1 MWFVCYSR
9 SFLVRLVSTSLLMGR
24 ILAIDYGLKRTG
36 LAVTDPLQII
46 ATALETVETP
56 TLILFLKNYF
66 QKEKVD
72 EVVIGLP
79 KKLNNEDSDTASEI
93 RKFTALFKKN
103 FSSII
108 IKEVDERFTS
118 SMAQQAMVAGG
129 MKKKDR
135 QVKGN
140 VDKIS
145 ATLILQSYMQRKSLR

>member
-1 MWFVCYSR
+1 
-9 SFLVRLVSTSLLMGR
+9 MGR

-46 ATALETVETP
+46 ATALETVETT
-56 TLILFLKNYF
+56 TLIPFLKAYF

-72 EVVIGLP
+72 EVIIGLP

-93 RKFTALFKKN
+93 RKFIERFKKN
-103 FSSII
+103 FSSMA

-118 SMAQQAMVAGG
+118 RMAQQAMITGG

-145 ATLILQSYMQRKSLR
+145 ATLILQSYLQSKSLR

>member
-1 MWFVCYSR
+1 
-9 SFLVRLVSTSLLMGR
+9 MGR

-36 LAVTDPLQII
+36 IAVTDPLQII

-56 TLILFLKNYF
+56 TMINFLKNYF
-66 QKEKVD
+66 EKETVD
-72 EVVIGLP
+72 EVVVGMP
-79 KKLNNEDSDTASEI
+79 KKLNNEDSDTAPEI
-93 RKFTALFKKN
+93 RKFIERFKKE
-103 FSSII
+103 FSSMS

-118 SMAQQAMVAGG
+118 SIAQQTMIAGG

-145 ATLILQSYMQRKSLR
+145 ATLILQSYLQSKSLS